1 VEGPD
6 SVNQWT
12 ITGENTGNINNG
24 QYSFANVGRLD
35 GGPQEDV
42 FTIESDGSYD
52 GFFIGN
58 GGTDRLELAARSQPL
73 EVSVN
78 SRSVPGVLGSYSLE
92 KVVALAP
99 ADNQLLGS
107 EANTNWQVT
116 ADGDIRVN
124 SVTYTGFD
132 SILGGSGDDTL
143 LVDYTGGNLEAALQI
158 AFDGGS
164 GGNDGLGFTG
174 GSFQTVSY
182 DPAQGTL
189 QLNDVTFE
197 LATGNLIN
205 LTNSS
210 IANLLV
216 DIDQTNLVANEI
228 TTTFTAADTTD
239 TLISFSESLGGLL
252 VRNVSGRLT
261 VLGDI
266 IDSDTVTLAGIGS
279 SLAANVAIDGG
290 GGTDQVAFD
299 ETFVLKNNDDLD
311 VLAEQITINAGVSVQ
326 TQGTGRVT
334 LKVDDLNVDLTS
346 TIQSA
351 DSVVLAP
358 LSADR
363 DIGVGT
369 ENTGELSLPIGL
381 LNRITSPS
389 LVIGNEE
396 INGDI
401 TLSGDVT
408 LATNTDL
415 QFITSGDIFLAGTI
429 DTAGGK
435 LWLNPGAAPHAVHV
449 GLTSNE
455 VIASELSFAPN
466 RDIRFTIDGTTP
478 NTEYSQLS
486 LLGSL
491 DLTGVNLVIDG
502 EYSVG
507 LAESF
512 VLIENDG
519 MEAVLG
525 TFKGLPESSF
535 IDNFLGSSL
544 SAQITYLGSD
554 AATGNDVVLTVTTPP
569 NVPPVADAGGP
580 YEVNE
585 GGAVQLN
592 ALNSRDPDASDETLV
607 FHWDL
612 DGDGVFGETGVGAE
626 RGDELGSNPD
636 FDANHLN
643 GPTSV
648 TVAMRAIDL
657 SGDSDTAYAT
667 VNVRNVAPTISLDTS
682 IAVGRGETWT
692 IDGSFVDPGPD
703 TWTGTINY
711 ADGSGDQLL
720 VLDGNEFELS
730 HAYGAAGVY
739 TAIVTIDDGEGGVTS
754 ENLIVDV
761 DLTPLADLTLISSDV
776 LFDPINPDVGESF
789 DFVVGVTNAG
799 TLAASD
805 VPASIQVYDALTES
819 FLEIGRGLLP
829 SIDADPEGDAKSEA
843 QVRLTW
849 DGNNGQPALPTEE
862 AYLLVRVVLDP
873 DSTIEE
879 LDESN
884 NEAIQVLQVG
894 SPDFGSAELVADIPD
909 RTFYR
914 DQYVAVGGQAFYDFS
929 TIPGTNDFP
938 IQNASVTARL
948 FDSSGNVLAAS
959 GARTAPNG
967 NFLHTMRSP
976 KEDGDYT
983 LRFEISDGTFSR
995 VFESTLTVDGESP
1008 DPPPQRPRGPAGPG
1022 YVFSSSVEITDPV
1035 LPENPQIGEEATILG
1050 SFNFELDQLL
1060 LKVPVTFNDLFPVA
1074 GQVRTFEIG
1083 SGSIS
1088 FPEGGLAGPAL
1099 LSMGWTP
1106 TAEGYHII
1114 QVIAKPEFEFKAHT
1128 HTTRLVLVGDLD
1140 TTSLNVEYNTTIVP
1154 DSELVSL
1161 MSASR
1166 GFATAFAAPSMRAMA
1181 VSETPEP
1188 GDTLSFTL
1196 RYENTG
1202 TTTIT
1207 GGVLMDDFDESLM
1220 GMPTNISDGGTA
1232 DGNVIRWEL
1241 GDIAPGAFGTV
1252 TYEVTINSSAEFP
1265 PGSAYLF
1272 NTAVL
1277 NADQAVAASTSE
1289 LTVNNNAP
1297 VISSI
1302 NVEPI
1307 IDANG
1312 DVTLTGTFSDAST
1325 VDTHTINVSWGDNQ
1339 TDTLIFTAGQ
1349 REFRIGHSYALNSS
1363 PPKDGI
1369 YAINVS
1375 VSDDSSQTSNSGVTT
1390 QLPAVALADSFEVD
1404 QATTLSVEIA
1414 DSVLSNDIGAT
1425 SDPLQAVLATA
1436 PENAESFTLRP
1447 DGTFTYTPLEDFRG
1461 TDEFSYYAE
1470 NSAGKSQTAIVQI
1483 VVRNLAP
1490 TIESIELAGRDD
1502 QSVAGEVVRISGTFL
1517 DAGTSLIHFGTVDW
1531 GDGSGP
1537 RPLKISIDS
1546 NSKTF
1551 EATHIYA
1558 TPGSY
1563 PVEITIDDG
1572 DLHTTTSLTAEIQ
1585 SAEPTTGVRL
1595 VDGVL
1600 HIIGTDQNDLVN
1612 VSRLGSRVYV
1622 YANFLPSTHRLQLGS
1637 TWFPLAD
1644 VLSIQAKMRDGND
1657 IFRASAWVTVP
1668 ATIDGGSGNDVLTA
1682 GGGSSL
1688 LLGGEGND
1696 FLLGGQ
1702 ARNVL
1707 IGGGGRDHLLGG
1719 RDEDLLIGG
1728 DFHAIDENPSGHS
1741 LQDQVMSVWNGD
1753 DPYNTRIEAIDGL
1766 IDDIDDGE
1774 RDMLFGLSG
1783 RDLYFNGL
1791 GDRAIGVRRAGS
1803 QAETIL

>member
-1 VEGPD
+1 G
-6 SVNQWT
+6 T
-12 ITGENTGNINNG
+12 INDG

-58 GGTDRLELAARSQPL
+58 GGTDRLELAARSEPL

-78 SRSVPGVLGSYSLE
+78 SRSVPGVLDSYSLE
-92 KVVALAP
+92 NVVALAP

-197 LATGNLIN
+197 LATGNLFN

-648 TVAMRAIDL
+648 TVGMRAIDL

-667 VNVRNVAPTISLDTS
+667 VNVRNVAPTISLDPS

-703 TWTGTINY
+703 IWTGTINY

-720 VLDGNEFELS
+720 VLNGNEFELS

-754 ENLIVDV
+754 KNLIVEV
-761 DLTPLADLTLISSDV
+761 DLPPLADLTLISSDV
-776 LFDPINPDVGESF
+776 LFDPINPGVGESF
-789 DFVVGVTNAG
+789 DFVVDVTNAG
-799 TLAASD
+799 TLAASE
-805 VPASIQVYDALTES
+805 VPVSIQVYDALTES

-829 SIDADPEGDAKSEA
+829 SIDADPEEDAKSEA
-843 QVRLTW
+843 QIRVTW

-914 DQYVAVGGQAFYDFS
+914 DQYVAVGGQAYYDFS

-995 VFESTLTVDGESP
+995 VFESALTVDGESP

-1022 YVFSSSVEITDPV
+1022 YVFSSSVEVTDPV

-1106 TAEGYHII
+1106 TAQGYHII

-1140 TTSLNVEYNTTIVP
+1140 TTSLNVEYDTTIVP

-1166 GFATAFAAPSMRAMA
+1166 GFATAFAAPSMRAVA

-1312 DVTLTGTFSDAST
+1312 DVTLIGTFSDAST

-1436 PENAESFTLRP
+1436 PEYAESFTLRP

-1461 TDEFSYYAE
+1461 IDEFSYYAE

-1483 VVRNLAP
+1483 LVRNLAP

-1537 RPLKISIDS
+1537 RPLEISIDS

-1644 VLSIQAKMRDGND
+1644 VQSIEAKMRDGND

-1766 IDDIDDGE
+1766 IDDTDDGE